1 MRYIINILLIITSF
15 LLLSCSASKKDSYN
29 DDIIVDSFVEDTSY
43 PGGIVAMNEFFEGNM
58 VYPKE
63 ALENKI
69 EGRVFTTFV
78 VEKDGEIS
86 DIKILRGLGYG
97 CDEEAIRIIKLM
109 PKWKPAVLLPKKT
122 KVRQQFNLP
131 IIFKLPESEK

>member
-1 MRYIINILLIITSF
+1 MRYIINIIIITISF
-15 LLLSCSASKKDSYN
+15 LLLSCSASKKENYDEN
-29 DDIIVDSFVEDTSY
+29 RMIDPIEEEAGF
-43 PGGIVAMNEFFEGNM
+43 PGGIEALYKFIEDNM
-58 VYPKE
+58 IYPKE

-131 IIFKLPESEK
+131 IRFKLPESEK